1 MGVEDRR
8 SMARF
13 TRSISVFYNVLA
25 SPQAVD
31 GIGNARQRVVPAH
44 QRTGSAKAAGLVT
57 GAGGWHVFPS
67 KKRGPDVGKTK
78 KGKGTKLLVLTEGQG
93 LPISAF
99 TISAQVAEIN
109 TIETLVDIQVAGQ
122 RPERLLY
129 DKAADADWLRDAL
142 EQRGIEQITPHREG
156 RKKPA
161 KTDGRTLR
169 RYKHRWKIERTISWL
184 GYQRRLLVR
193 HEYYAHLFEGFLH
206 LACLMICLK
215 WF

>member
-1 MGVEDRR
+1 
-8 SMARF
+8 MARF
-13 TRSISVFYNVLA
+13 TRPISLFCNVLA

-31 GIGNARQRVVPAH
+31 RIGNASQRVVPID
-44 QRTGSAKAAGLVT
+44 QRTRSAEIARLVT
-57 GAGGWHVFPS
+57 GDGRRHVFAG
-67 KKRGPDVGKTK
+67 KKRGLEVGKTK

-99 TISAQVAEIN
+99 TISAQVAEVS

-142 EQRGIEQITPHREG
+142 DRRGIEQITPHRVN

-169 RYKHRWKIERTISWL
+169 RYQHRWKIERTISWL

-206 LACLMICLK
+206 LACLMLCLK